1 MGNLSRAV
9 IEGAFSRHHH
19 DKIGNYSD
27 VEQQEYD
34 LCRALIDF
42 QQYSEVLITMVK
54 YSAQVLASSAELYA
68 SRRAK
73 VPGSPQIER
82 NEKNQT

>member
-9 IEGAFSRHHH
+9 IERAFSRHHH

-42 QQYSEVLITMVK
+42 QQYQRSTNHNGQIFRPGLGFVCRIVREPASE
-54 YSAQVLASSAELYA
+54 SSWQL
-68 SRRAK
+68 
-73 VPGSPQIER
+73 
-82 NEKNQT
+82 TD